1 MTFREKAEVMD
12 GGQLDRAL
20 VRISHEIIERNKGA
34 TDLAFVGIRTR
45 GVTLAHRL
53 AKKIQS
59 LEGTSVPVGALDI
72 TLYRDD
78 LGLLDEQP
86 VVKETDVPFP
96 LDRKAVVL
104 VDDVLYTGRTIR
116 AAMDAIIDLGRPR
129 LIQLAVL
136 IDRGHRELPIR
147 ADYVGKNIPTSRQE
161 AVAVLLHEHDGQDRV
176 VIQQPVDLEGKR
188 DA

>member
-1 MTFREKAEVMD
+1 MD
-12 GGQLDRAL
+12 ATQIDRAL

-34 TDLAFVGIRTR
+34 NDLAFVGIRTR

-59 LEGTSVPVGALDI
+59 LEGTSVPVGVLDI

-86 VVKETDVPFP
+86 IVKETDVPFP
-96 LDRKAVVL
+96 VDRKAVVL

-116 AAMDAIIDLGRPR
+116 AAMDALIDFGRPQSV
-129 LIQLAVL
+129 QLAVL
-136 IDRGHRELPIR
+136 ADRGHRELPIK
-147 ADYVGKNIPTSRQE
+147 ADYVGKNIPTSQNETVEVRLTE
-161 AVAVLLHEHDGQDRV
+161 DRHAQDELV
-176 VIQQPVDLEGKR
+176 VVSTEGPP
-188 DA
+188 